1 MKNIPMVD
9 LKGQYARIKP
19 EIDEAI
25 QSVVDSAYFIKGPQV
40 KSFEENLASYLDVK
54 HVIGCANGTDALQVA
69 LMSLK
74 LNPGDEV
81 IVPSF
86 TYVATAEVIA
96 LLGLTPVMIDVD
108 PQSFNVTADLVKA
121 VITDHSKVI
130 VPVHLFGQS
139 CDMEPIMAL
148 AEKHDLF
155 VIEDNAQAIGADY
168 SVSTGETVKT
178 GTIGHIGTTSFF
190 PSKNLGCYGDGG
202 AIFTNDD
209 DLAHTIRMIANHGQ
223 RIKYIHDLVGCN
235 SRLDAIQAAVLNVK
249 LRHLNQFGD
258 ARAQAAAYYTERLN
272 SVDGLTTPMISSFSS
287 HVFHQYTMRIHGS
300 RRDDLKTYLEEAGI
314 ANAIYYPMPL
324 YKQIAFQ
331 NDTNKN
337 LHLEQTEILCSEVL
351 SIPIHTEMTRDIQDY
366 VIQTIKE
373 FFS

>member
-1 MKNIPMVD
+1 MRNIPMVD
-9 LKGQYARIKP
+9 LKGQYARIKS

-25 QSVVDSAYFIKGPQV
+25 QAVVDSAYFIKGPQV
-40 KSFEENLASYLDVK
+40 KTFEDNLAAYLNVK
-54 HVIGCANGTDALQVA
+54 HVIGCANGTDALQIA
-69 LMSLK
+69 LMSLN
-74 LNPGDEV
+74 LNRGDEV

-108 PQSFNVTADLVKA
+108 PQSFNVTADLIEA
-121 VITDHSKVI
+121 AITDRSRVI

-139 CDMEPIMAL
+139 CDMEPIMSL
-148 AEKHDLF
+148 AEKHGLF

-168 SVSTGETVKT
+168 SLSSHETVKA

-202 AIFTNDD
+202 AIFSNDD

-223 RIKYIHDLVGCN
+223 RVKYIHDLVGCN
-235 SRLDAIQAAVLNVK
+235 SRLDTIQAAVLNVK
-249 LRHLNQFGD
+249 LKHLNQFAN
-258 ARAQAAAYYTERLN
+258 ARSKAADYYTKHLQ
-272 SVDGLTTPMISSFSS
+272 SVDGLTTPVKSSFSS
-287 HVFHQYTMRIHGS
+287 HVFHQYTMRIHSS
-300 RRDDLKTYLEEAGI
+300 RRDDLMAHLKEAGI

-324 YKQIAFQ
+324 YKQLAYQ
-331 NDTNKN
+331 SDANKN
-337 LHLEQTEILCSEVL
+337 LNLEHTEILCKEVL
-351 SIPIHTEMTRDIQDY
+351 SIPMHTEMTHDVQDF
-366 VIQTIKE
+366 VIATIKE